1 MIATHTMKVN
11 GIVYRAGEEI
21 PSPAEKR
28 PVEKPIEKTVE
39 KPVEKV
45 EKTYT
50 KSDIMTMKAA
60 DLRDV
65 ASKNGIDNAEE
76 YTGSELKKMLIEKFD
91 L

>member
-1 MIATHTMKVN
+1 MIATHTIKVN
-11 GIVYRAGEEI
+11 GVLYRAGEEMT
-21 PSPAEKR
+21 SPAEKR
-28 PVEKPIEKTVE
+28 PVEKSIEKTIE

-76 YTGSELKKMLIEKFD
+76 YTGSELKKLLIEKFE